1 MFHDKKA
8 FVFDLEG
15 VFFAGDEVMP
25 GWRELMRTVK
35 ARNLPHRFITNISRS
50 TAAEIRAHMAG
61 IGLDPG
67 ENLIVAALD
76 RVGSFL
82 RKNFGPG
89 RAYVMGTDSLKSAV
103 ASGGF
108 EILGREEEDEA
119 DVVLVGLDEGLTYET
134 LSAARAGGEPGGA
147 LRRHEPRR
155 APAERGRFV
164 LTRRGRHRGVGAGG
178 GGPGAG
184 VFREARAFSF

>member
-25 GWRELMRTVK
+25 GGRELMRTVK

-61 IGLDPG
+61 LGLDPG

-89 RAYVMGTDSLKSAV
+89 RAYVLGTDSLKSAV

-108 EILGREEEDEA
+108 EILG
-119 DVVLVGLDEGLTYET
+119 
-134 LSAARAGGEPGGA
+134 PG
-147 LRRHEPRR
+147 
-155 APAERGRFV
+155 
-164 LTRRGRHRGVGAGG
+164 
-178 GGPGAG
+178 
-184 VFREARAFSF
+184 